1 MISKLIEGPMRFMMN
16 MKVLK
21 STILTLLF
29 FVISLG
35 YSLAQCAMCRA
46 TVENNVSHGDTTV
59 GAGLNMGI
67 LYLFSAPYVAL
78 AIIAFVWYR
87 YAKKKKQAAVSARRF

>member
-1 MISKLIEGPMRFMMN
+1 MRFVMN
-16 MKVLK
+16 MKVIK
-21 STILTLLF
+21 STLLTALF
-29 FVISLG
+29 AVISMG
-35 YSLAQCAMCRA
+35 YGFAQCAMCRA

-78 AIIAFVWYR
+78 AAIGFVWYR
-87 YAKKKKQAAVSARRF
+87 HVKKKKQMAASGRRS

>member
-1 MISKLIEGPMRFMMN
+1 MRFIMN

-21 STILTLLF
+21 STILTLQLV
-29 FVISLG
+29 VISMTYG
-35 YSLAQCAMCRA
+35 FAQCAMCRA

-67 LYLFSAPYVAL
+67 LYLFSAPYIAL
-78 AIIAFVWYR
+78 GILGFVWYR
-87 YAKKKKQAAVSARRF
+87 YAKKKKQASVAARRF

>member
-1 MISKLIEGPMRFMMN
+1 MRFNLN
-16 MKVLK
+16 MKVAK
-21 STILTLLF
+21 STILTLLLLVVTF
-29 FVISLG
+29 G
-35 YSLAQCAMCRA
+35 YGFAQCAMCRA

-78 AIIAFVWYR
+78 GIIGFVWYR
-87 YAKKKKQAAVSARRF
+87 YAKKKKQMASSARRF

>member
-1 MISKLIEGPMRFMMN
+1 MS
-16 MKVLK
+16 MKMVR
-21 STILTLLF
+21 STILTL
-29 FVISLG
+29 SLLIV
-35 YSLAQCAMCRA
+35 SLSYGFAQCAMCRA

-78 AIIAFVWYR
+78 GIIGFVWYR
-87 YAKKKKQAAVSARRF
+87 YAKKKKQVAANARRF